1 MKWLIAFLFSTVLFA
16 ETKIVF
22 IGDSLTEGFGV
33 ATSQAYPTLLKE
45 KLDKAGKPVKIY
57 NGGISGSTTAGAAK
71 RVQWFLKEKPDYI
84 VLALGAND
92 GLRGLK
98 PQESEKNLDQAI
110 KLILKNKIKVILA
123 GIEVPPN
130 YGKKYQIDFKNIF
143 SNLAKKNNVIFYPF
157 LLKDVGGIKELN
169 QSDGIHPNEKGYEK
183 ISQNLFDFLKDR
195 I

>member
-1 MKWLIAFLFSTVLFA
+1 MKWLIVFLFSTVLFA

-45 KLDKAGKPVKIY
+45 KLDKAGKTVKIY

-71 RVQWFLKEKPDYI
+71 RVQWFIKEKPDYI